1 MNLAAVDLETRCNG
15 WGLGVPNGDYWVSVL
30 SQGPMDWILE
40 DGGWEML
47 WDLLRAKINH
57 GQRFDLAVLA
67 IDNYQFPLHMGLLS
81 L

>member
-1 MNLAAVDLETRCNG
+1 
-15 WGLGVPNGDYWVSVL
+15 
-30 SQGPMDWILE
+30 MDWILE

-67 IDNYQFPLHMGLLS
+67 IDNYQFPLQMGLLS

>member
-1 MNLAAVDLETRCNG
+1 
-15 WGLGVPNGDYWVSVL
+15 
-30 SQGPMDWILE
+30 MDWILE

-57 GQRFDLAVLA
+57 GQRFDLGVLA
-67 IDNYQFPLHMGLLS
+67 IDNYQFPLQMGLLS